1 MDKGLVLPTEVAQK
15 LGELSSYY
23 TIARYPN
30 AGLTRPSTGIGRA
43 QAEEAVALAEKVVIC
58 VEDKLKSAA
67 ED

>member
-1 MDKGLVLPTEVAQK
+1 VLPTEVAQK

-43 QAEEAVALAEKVVIC
+43 QAEEAIALPEKVVMC

-67 ED
+67 EG